1 MLPHDA
7 LTFDVGRTT
16 TDENNITIV
25 TQTTRKKIITNDLHW
40 QIKIVDLDTSSVK
53 FVNVLLNIYMMKG
66 HPLWTGIVHIN
77 PDVEKFRIKPMKIPE
92 NVRWKNLYYK
102 TVNVSTH

>member
-1 MLPHDA
+1 
-7 LTFDVGRTT
+7 
-16 TDENNITIV
+16 
-25 TQTTRKKIITNDLHW
+25 
-40 QIKIVDLDTSSVK
+40 
-53 FVNVLLNIYMMKG
+53 MMKG

-102 TVNVSTH
+102 KVNVSTH

>member
-1 MLPHDA
+1 MHD
-7 LTFDVGRTT
+7 DGR
-16 TDENNITIV
+16 EQITIGHHSDSDD
-25 TQTTRKKIITNDLHW
+25 QKKIITNDLHW
-40 QIKIVDLDTSSVK
+40 QIKIVDLDTSCVK

-102 TVNVSTH
+102 KVNVSTH